1 MVFTREK
8 MIRPIRIANDVFLVW
23 EKRYMQSEAMEV
35 FEFRVKIPAFCSAAS
50 QTFKEESFSRRVF
63 LVKKWKTSQKSEW
76 NSFVCFIVDPKKKQT
91 LEGRK
96 NNSARENWNRTR
108 RKFKLYF
115 SLELSFI

>member
-76 NSFVCFIVDPKKKQT
+76 NSFVCFIVDQKKKTDSRGAEKQQ
-91 LEGRK
+91 RK
-96 NNSARENWNRTR
+96 G
-108 RKFKLYF
+108 KLKQN
-115 SLELSFI
+115 ET

>member
-23 EKRYMQSEAMEV
+23 EKRYMQSEAIEV

-76 NSFVCFIVDPKKKQT
+76 NSFVCFIVDQKKKTDSRGPEKQQ
-91 LEGRK
+91 RK
-96 NNSARENWNRTR
+96 G
-108 RKFKLYF
+108 KLKQN
-115 SLELSFI
+115 ER

>member
-8 MIRPIRIANDVFLVW
+8 MIRPIRIADDVFLVW

-76 NSFVCFIVDPKKKQT
+76 NSFVCFIVDQKKKTDSRGAEKQQ
-91 LEGRK
+91 RK
-96 NNSARENWNRTR
+96 G
-108 RKFKLYF
+108 KLKQN
-115 SLELSFI
+115 ET

>member
-23 EKRYMQSEAMEV
+23 EKRYMQAEAMEV
-35 FEFRVKIPAFCSAAS
+35 FEFRAKIPAFCSAAS

-76 NSFVCFIVDPKKKQT
+76 NSFVCFIVDQKKKTDSGGPEKHQ
-91 LEGRK
+91 RK
-96 NNSARENWNRTR
+96 G
-108 RKFKLYF
+108 KLKQN
-115 SLELSFI
+115 ET

>member
-23 EKRYMQSEAMEV
+23 EKRYMQAEAMEV
-35 FEFRVKIPAFCSAAS
+35 FEFRAKIPAFCSAAS

-76 NSFVCFIVDPKKKQT
+76 NSFVCFIVDQKKKTDSRGPEKHQ
-91 LEGRK
+91 RK
-96 NNSARENWNRTR
+96 G
-108 RKFKLYF
+108 KLKQN
-115 SLELSFI
+115 ET